1 MTGQVRVTG
10 AALAQ
15 ASGSLSSAGRMFQS
29 AGNVPAGVDTGAD
42 TVSSALDR
50 VGRALRRA
58 TSVTGERATT
68 QGRAAAQTQH
78 AFQNLDA
85 RLARAV
91 S

>member
-58 TSVTGERATT
+58 ASISGERAEAH
-68 QGRAAAQTQH
+68 GRAAAQTQH